1 MDLDNSFSPR
11 GGRGG
16 GGRGRGGRG
25 NLKGNA
31 YVGSPSTSVTESP
44 GRGRGRGRGGG
55 SGFRGRGGASL
66 RADYTAVPP
75 IDYSR
80 INKENYKTMTG
91 QFSLSAQR
99 SPSYRGIFWSRKLN
113 SRHRFALCGFENTSV
128 LTLYRLYPIS
138 TRPIHAS
145 ISRLNTSNTPS
156 TLRNASVYTTRHFWG
171 NYS

>member
-1 MDLDNSFSPR
+1 MLSTFNTSPAYYLNLSNGILNNTFSKRMPRQPFSDFMDLDNLSFSPR

-25 NLKGNA
+25 NFKGNA
-31 YVGSPSTSVTESP
+31 YGGGSPSTSVTESP

-91 QFSLSAQR
+91 QSLRSTPSIYLLLGYVPVEEAQ
-99 SPSYRGIFWSRKLN
+99 I
-113 SRHRFALCGFENTSV
+113 RHHFALRGCDI
-128 LTLYRLYPIS
+128 TL
-138 TRPIHAS
+138 
-145 ISRLNTSNTPS
+145 
-156 TLRNASVYTTRHFWG
+156 F
-171 NYS
+171 